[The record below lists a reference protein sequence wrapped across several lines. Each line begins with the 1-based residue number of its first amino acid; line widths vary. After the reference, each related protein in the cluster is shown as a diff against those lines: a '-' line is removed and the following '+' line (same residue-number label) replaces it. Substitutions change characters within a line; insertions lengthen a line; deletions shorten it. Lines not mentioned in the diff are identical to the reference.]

1 MIIHQSARGA
11 QGERG
16 RGGVLPI
23 APPLILM
30 KMSKRDEG
38 LDASD
43 EIWASLKVVTGA
55 GEMASLTDAGI
66 KSIGLGATVLDEATE
81 GLSQS
86 DLDELTWEERVLAFQ
101 DQALAAD

>member
-1 MIIHQSARGA
+1 M
-11 QGERG
+11 
-16 RGGVLPI
+16 
-23 APPLILM
+23 
-30 KMSKRDEG
+30 RDAI
-38 LDASD
+38 DASD